1 MSLRLRLLAG
11 LAALVLLG
19 LAGFGTGTYV
29 SLHGFLVSRL
39 DEQLAQAATAV
50 ARSTPSVATP
60 GDRPGGGRAG
70 GGNGGGGA
78 GSGGNDFG
86 GIRANVGPSLFV
98 EILSRDGQVVA
109 AVDSADKSAGPPR
122 LPAETKLLEAV
133 HASGSDQ
140 PTGFTV
146 DQEGHIHPSVPRPGP
161 VHTLSASSTLGGA
174 ERVALIALPGTDN
187 TIVIAG
193 SLRPVTQTLHRLLE
207 VELALGGG
215 VLAVT
220 VLLGLAL
227 ARQATRPLEEI
238 AETADGIAGGDLGR
252 RVATADQRSEVGRVG
267 LAINAMLNEIQLAFA
282 RRDATES
289 RLRRFVADASHELS
303 TPLTS
308 IRGYAELFHRGL
320 ADRPDDLAKAM
331 TRIEAEG
338 ARMGGLVDDLLLL
351 ASFDNGRPVQRDP
364 VDLTRIVADTAADL
378 RATAPDRTVTVE
390 AERPVIVLGDEDRIR
405 QVAANLASNARRHTP
420 GGTAITLRA
429 RTDDG
434 FGVLDVADDGPGL
447 APDEAAHVFDRF
459 YRVDKARARAAGGA
473 GLGLS
478 IVAAIAE
485 ALDGRVSLDTAPGRG
500 ATFSVSIPLARHD
513 EES

>member
-19 LAGFGTGTYV
+19 LAGFGTGTYL

-50 ARSTPSVATP
+50 ARSTPSVDTA
-60 GDRPGGGRAG
+60 GDGPGGRRTG
-70 GGNGGGGA
+70 GGGGGA
-78 GSGGNDFG
+78 GGSDFG

-98 EILSRDGQVVA
+98 EILNRDGQILATVDA
-109 AVDSADKSAGPPR
+109 ANKSSGPPR
-122 LPAETKLLEAV
+122 LPAASKLFEAV
-133 HASGSDQ
+133 HTPGSQ
-140 PTGFTV
+140 QATGFTV
-146 DQEGHIHPSVPRPGP
+146 DPEGHIHPSVTQPGP
-161 VHTLSASSTLGGA
+161 VHALSASSTLGGA
-174 ERVALIALPGTDN
+174 ERVALIGLPGTDD

-193 SLRPVTQTLHRLLE
+193 SLHPVTQTLHRLLE

-252 RVATADQRSEVGRVG
+252 RVATADTRSEVGRVG

-320 ADRPDDLAKAM
+320 ADRPEDLAKAM
-331 TRIEAEG
+331 ARIEAEG

-351 ASFDNGRPVQRDP
+351 ASFDNGRPVLRDP
-364 VDLTRIVADTAADL
+364 VDLTRIVTDTAADL
-378 RATAPDRTVTVE
+378 RATAPDRTVSVE
-390 AERPVIVLGDEDRIR
+390 AERPVIVLGDEDRLR

-420 GGTAITLRA
+420 DGTAITLRA
-429 RTDDG
+429 RIDG
-434 FGVLDVADDGPGL
+434 ELGVLDVADHGPGL
-447 APDEAAHVFDRF
+447 AADEAAHVFDRF

-500 ATFSVSIPLARHD
+500 ATFSVAIPLARHD